1 MLGNLEKEERKNN
14 LHLFDNN
21 KNIIYNK
28 GGIKS
33 KMNED
38 FLKGITETIAT
49 KIGEENAGIIADDI
63 GKLITA
69 NKETIDNIDSLNK
82 QVASLKETNEKLIAA
97 NGSLLQQIPAV
108 ADFDKHQSE
117 EVTEEK
123 KAFNFKD
130 AFDKSGYF
138 KD

>member
-1 MLGNLEKEERKNN
+1 MKEE
-14 LHLFDNN
+14 
-21 KNIIYNK
+21 
-28 GGIKS
+28 
-33 KMNED
+33 
-38 FLKGITETIAT
+38 FLKGITDSIAT
-49 KIGEENAGIIADDI
+49 KLGEEQASIIADDI

-69 NKETIDNIDSLNK
+69 NTQTIETINSLNAR
-82 QVASLKETNEKLIAA
+82 VSNLEETNQKLVAA

-108 ADFDKHQSE
+108 ADTKPVE

-123 KAFNFKD
+123 KTFNFKE